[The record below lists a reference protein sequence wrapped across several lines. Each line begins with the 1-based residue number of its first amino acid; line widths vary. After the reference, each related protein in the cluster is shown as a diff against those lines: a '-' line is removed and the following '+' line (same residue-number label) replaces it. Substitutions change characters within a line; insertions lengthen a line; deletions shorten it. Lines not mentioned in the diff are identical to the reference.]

1 MNYNKIP
8 HYILL
13 FILLCSLR
21 AQDFSPGP
29 YGINYF
35 DIAGPFTIEDLSVRQ
50 TGDLDGDRFIALKDI
65 LLYTSYL
72 DGEINLSDQDLD
84 YADINDDMAID
95 ILDIILGIDKIFNFT
110 PAEWSFEDSWTGQES
125 YMLIPSSSLWQQNL
139 KLELLQNS
147 PLNVHYIFLSNL
159 DSNYDEMINLKNEF
173 DIILDNFEPNLK
185 AHWLAHLHY
194 SSKNTLKDSV
204 SIV

>member
-50 TGDLDGDRFIALKDI
+50 TGDLDGNRFIDLKDI

-95 ILDIILGIDKIFNFT
+95 ILDIILLVNMILFGEYNQIADLNF
-110 PAEWSFEDSWTGQES
+110 DG
-125 YMLIPSSSLWQQNL
+125 
-139 KLELLQNS
+139 
-147 PLNVHYIFLSNL
+147 V
-159 DSNYDEMINLKNEF
+159 INIL
-173 DIILDNFEPNLK
+173 DIII
-185 AHWLAHLHY
+185 Y
-194 SSKNTLKDSV
+194 KNIILNS
-204 SIV
+204 